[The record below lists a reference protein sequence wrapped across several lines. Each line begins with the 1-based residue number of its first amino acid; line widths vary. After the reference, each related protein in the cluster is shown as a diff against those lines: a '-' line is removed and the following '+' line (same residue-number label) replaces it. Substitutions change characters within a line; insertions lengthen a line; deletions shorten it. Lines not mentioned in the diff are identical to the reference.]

1 MQTSKCNERSRN
13 IPIKKNLST
22 PNKIISTKSEYSMK
36 QNLFD
41 PSKSSPPNNFLN
53 KLQTRIKIYNN
64 INNNNYNN
72 IYVDNMDVSLD
83 NE

>member
-1 MQTSKCNERSRN
+1 MQSNKCNERSTN

-22 PNKIISTKSEYSMK
+22 MIKINSPKSEYSMK

-41 PSKSSPPNNFLN
+41 PSKSSPPNNFMS
-53 KLQTRIKIYNN
+53 KLEKRIKFYNN
-64 INNNNYNN
+64 T
-72 IYVDNMDVSLD
+72 YVDNMDLSLD